1 MEEFQFFFKKY
12 SSFWKNDG
20 EILLNCSI
28 KLKKVTV
35 AITPYISPYWL
46 LTFQVILFLCI
57 MHINP
62 IMLLNISARTTLHYT
77 LPLAFCCTIHVHMMT
92 LNTLNDQKNSFNFYK
107 IVEGWLTFSSN
118 SSDFLNLDCTNDY
131 SLKILHMTI

>member
-1 MEEFQFFFKKY
+1 MFFDFLANFFPYQQKLSILIIKSLKRPKAWKNFTQANFFSKKY

-62 IMLLNISARTTLHYT
+62 IMLLNISARTTLHST
-77 LPLAFCCTIHVHMMT
+77 LPLAFCCTIHVHTMT
-92 LNTLNDQKNSFNFYK
+92 LNTLNDQKNSF
-107 IVEGWLTFSSN
+107 
-118 SSDFLNLDCTNDY
+118 
-131 SLKILHMTI
+131 